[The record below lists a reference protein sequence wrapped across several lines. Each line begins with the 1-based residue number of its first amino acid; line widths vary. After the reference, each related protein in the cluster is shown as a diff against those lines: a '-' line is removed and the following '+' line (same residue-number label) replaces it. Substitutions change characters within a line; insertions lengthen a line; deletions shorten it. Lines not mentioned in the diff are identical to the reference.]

1 MAKAKVRSS
10 AWKAANLNDTVRF
23 KLTVSGL
30 SYVRYLNLHDIVF
43 SRYPLVVTADK
54 SGWSELELWRFAS
67 IFGRALTA
75 CASPVVEMRIMLRR

>member
-43 SRYPLVVTADK
+43 SRYP
-54 SGWSELELWRFAS
+54 
-67 IFGRALTA
+67 
-75 CASPVVEMRIMLRR
+75 